1 MLEVDSF
8 KIKLAYRTMTK
19 TDWLGKWIV
28 ISGGS
33 SGIGFAL
40 AKQLAHAGSNVW
52 LIARRRELLQTAL
65 EQVQASAASA
75 TQAFGYTAADL
86 TDADQAR
93 EAAES
98 VLAKA
103 GKVDVLIN
111 SVGAAHPGY
120 VQALPLD
127 IFHWMMAANYFAPL
141 YLTKALLP
149 NFLAQRSGHI
159 INIASAAALLG
170 VFGYS
175 AYGAAKYALVGFTE
189 VLRAEMKPYQ
199 IRVSIV
205 FPPDT
210 QTPQLEYENR
220 YKPAETK
227 AISGNASQL
236 TPDQVAQAIL
246 RQAARGRYAI
256 FPSAEVRFI
265 YWLVK
270 LLPQPLVFA
279 ILDSLARK
287 GHQQGGETHG
297 HL

>member
-1 MLEVDSF
+1 MKNNFWS
-8 KIKLAYRTMTK
+8 
-19 TDWLGKWIV
+19 GKWIV

-40 AKQLAHAGSNVW
+40 AKRLAGSGSHVW

-65 EQVQASAASA
+65 EQVQASAISP
-75 TQAFGYTAADL
+75 TQVFGFGAADL
-86 TDADQAR
+86 SKAAQAQQ
-93 EAAES
+93 AAEA

-120 VQALPLD
+120 VQALSLD

-149 NFLAQRSGHI
+149 HFIAQRSGHI

-175 AYGAAKYALVGFTE
+175 AYGAAKYALVGFSE

-199 IRVSIV
+199 IRVSVV

-220 YKPAETK
+220 YKPSETK
-227 AISGNASQL
+227 AISGNAAQL

-246 RQAARGRYAI
+246 RQAARGHYAI
-256 FPSAEVRFI
+256 FPSAEVHLI

-270 LLPQPLVFA
+270 LLPQPLLFA
-279 ILDSLARK
+279 ALDTLARRGQK
-287 GHQQGGETHG
+287 QGGIDG

>member
-1 MLEVDSF
+1 
-8 KIKLAYRTMTK
+8 MTNAF
-19 TDWLGKWIV
+19 WSGKWIL

-33 SGIGFAL
+33 SGIGLAL
-40 AKQLAHAGSNVW
+40 AKRLASAGSNVW
-52 LIARRRELLQTAL
+52 LIARRGELLQTAL
-65 EQVQASAASA
+65 EQVQASAQSPA
-75 TQAFGYTAADL
+75 QAFGFSAADL
-86 TDADQAR
+86 TMVDQAKQ
-93 EAAES
+93 AAEE

-120 VQALPLD
+120 VQELSLD

-149 NFLAQRSGHI
+149 HFIAQRSGHI

-175 AYGAAKYALVGFTE
+175 AYGAAKFALVGFTE
-189 VLRAEMKPYQ
+189 VLRAEMKPYH

-220 YKPAETK
+220 FKPAETK
-227 AISGNASQL
+227 AISGNAAQL

-246 RQAARGRYAI
+246 QQAARGQYAI
-256 FPSAEVRFI
+256 FPSADVRLI

-270 LLPQPLVFA
+270 LLPQPVIFA
-279 ILDSLARK
+279 ALDTLARK
-287 GHQQGGETHG
+287 GQKQGGIYG
-297 HL
+297 YL